1 MLSLGETRPK
11 PRQQAINSLLGNGC
25 KCALKISRSSNDLVY
40 KFNSE
45 CSRRRLCLLHEED
58 IRIATPAYN
67 RDTAESRHGL
77 LEQFQQ
83 LTTQFSGKAR
93 QPRNVSPWVGKAGDQ
108 PVSDWIG
115 TARHHNRDGAGNFFS
130 LETRTRTVCDDDVH
144 LETDQLFCEIRQPI
158 TLAVRRS
165 VFNGNVLSHYVA
177 EIAQPLQKRLRRRRT
192 SHSQVTDP
200 RYFVGLLGLSGSTQG
215 KEPSAQS
222 ESKALDSPATAY
234 CLVPH
239 GCSHLITLS

>member
-11 PRQQAINSLLGNGC
+11 PRQQAINSFLGNGF
-25 KCALKISRSSNDLVY
+25 KYALKISRSSNDLVY

-58 IRIATPAYN
+58 IPIATPAYN

-77 LEQFQQ
+77 LKQFQQ

-115 TARHHNRDGAGNFFS
+115 TARHHNRDGAVTFLASRLGPVPS
-130 LETRTRTVCDDDVH
+130 ATMMS
-144 LETDQLFCEIRQPI
+144 
-158 TLAVRRS
+158 TL
-165 VFNGNVLSHYVA
+165 
-177 EIAQPLQKRLRRRRT
+177 RRT
-192 SHSQVTDP
+192 SSSA
-200 RYFVGLLGLSGSTQG
+200 RSGNRSRL
-215 KEPSAQS
+215 PSADRYS
-222 ESKALDSPATAY
+222 MAMFCPT
-234 CLVPH
+234 
-239 GCSHLITLS
+239 T